1 MADRIILS
9 DESVNSYGFRVLTA
23 GIDLNAFDKNPVMLY
38 DHRSYSYLPIGTWG
52 NHRIEGSQLTAEPIF
67 DMEDEKAA
75 QIAGKYDRK
84 VLNAASIG
92 IQILATSEDPD
103 DMLPGQTGP
112 TVTKCL
118 LYEASIVPMPSNSNA
133 VRLYNRKGDA
143 IDLSDANALQLAL
156 NPNKEKMQTQPEEKN
171 GLLSQLNAKLDTLL
185 SKLSGKPTEDQQNN
199 EEDPGTQEES
209 PEVSQ
214 LKATLSNRESEIA
227 QLKTDHQAEIDT
239 LKAEQDKELSK
250 VKDEVTELKNEVAK
264 LAGKPAEDTPTPTPS
279 EDSRNTEVTDPFA
292 DLNARALTKFSHIKT
307 EK

>member
-156 NPNKEKMQTQPEEKN
+156 NPNKEKMHVCQYRDEHDNICGKASRTPKGLMLHQSRAKHDPISQTYNTVPQF
-171 GLLSQLNAKLDTLL
+171 
-185 SKLSGKPTEDQQNN
+185 
-199 EEDPGTQEES
+199 
-209 PEVSQ
+209 V
-214 LKATLSNRESEIA
+214 
-227 QLKTDHQAEIDT
+227 KTNMCIF
-239 LKAEQDKELSK
+239 L
-250 VKDEVTELKNEVAK
+250 
-264 LAGKPAEDTPTPTPS
+264 
-279 EDSRNTEVTDPFA
+279 
-292 DLNARALTKFSHIKT
+292 
-307 EK
+307 